1 MLVKMLFFFIIM
13 FSEKSTPTRIPCLNE
28 YGRSAVELNI

>member
-13 FSEKSTPTRIPCLNE
+13 LYKKSTPTRIPCLDE
-28 YGRSAVELNI
+28 YGRSALKLNI